1 MDLHAERVFGP
12 DDATAADAP
21 LLPDGIPAEEV
32 RLLLK
37 NILRSRAF
45 SMSKRCGDFLAY
57 VVEQTLLGHQ
67 HELKERIIGV
77 AVFGRPAAYDTGED
91 AIVRI
96 KASETRRRLAAYYA
110 EQGADLTVMLTLP
123 LGGYVPQFARPESAR
138 GGELAIAEGTPRP
151 RVATDAVPVEI
162 PALEV
167 PSGPR
172 LWRWVAVAATAL
184 ILALTLPAYRWIKA
198 AAQPTELSRFWN
210 PILEQPAPVFLVISS
225 VPAYLAYAN
234 QDKPG
239 KTTSQYVLTTDQ
251 YIGRGDMLAG
261 ERISNEL
268 RALNHAPAWKAS
280 DSIDMREMSNHAV
293 VLIGYAG
300 TRWGAMIKGLR
311 FSIDDEK
318 GGMVTD
324 NGKTTEWYPHHL
336 TADLHTDEDYA
347 VVARLYNSETRSVVL
362 LVSGGT
368 QYGTEAAA
376 NLVTDGRMLSEAL
389 RDSPRDWDKGN
400 VQLVL
405 HVKVIGNT
413 PAAPEVIAAD
423 FK

>member
-1 MDLHAERVFGP
+1 MDLHAEPVSGP
-12 DDATAADAP
+12 EDASGAHAP
-21 LLPDGIPAEEV
+21 QIPGGIPAEEV
-32 RLLLK
+32 RLLLE
-37 NILRSRAF
+37 NILRSKAF

-67 HELKERIIGV
+67 HELKERTIGV
-77 AVFGRPAAYDTGED
+77 AVFGRPASYDTGED

-110 EQGADLTVMLTLP
+110 EQGTELTVMLTLP
-123 LGGYVPQFARPESAR
+123 SGGYVPQFARPQLARSVGLDALPVSIPVDASA
-138 GGELAIAEGTPRP
+138 ANSRP
-151 RVATDAVPVEI
+151 H
-162 PALEV
+162 
-167 PSGPR
+167 SGPR
-172 LWRWVAVAATAL
+172 LWQWVVMVAAAL
-184 ILALTLPAYRWIKA
+184 ILALTWPAYHWITA
-198 AAQPTELSRFWN
+198 ATQPTELSRFWS
-210 PILEQPAPVFLVISS
+210 PILEQPAPIFVVISS
-225 VPAYLAYAN
+225 VPAYLAYAG

-239 KTTSQYVLTTDQ
+239 RKTNSQYVLTTDQ

-268 RALNHAPAWKAS
+268 RTFDHAPAWKAS
-280 DSIDMREMSNHAV
+280 DTIDMREMSNHAV

-347 VVARLYNSETRSVVL
+347 VVARVYNPETRSVVL

-376 NLVTDGRMLSEAL
+376 NLVTDARMLSDAL
-389 RDSPRDWDKGN
+389 RDKPRDWYKGN
-400 VQLVL
+400 VQMVL

-423 FK
+423 FR